1 MIGDAIPSRGSVV
14 GLLQALR
21 KLEVGTSGSI
31 KDLRHAFA
39 ILLFTHAATTTVEVD
54 NDNAAAFVV
63 REYASLA
70 YYLRQHHSLLQIA
83 DGVDAVID
91 HCIQSKDV
99 QDNDFLSILRVLLA
113 LSGGDSGRSFADTRL
128 GPHVLQLLLQ
138 QHPSQC
144 YNRRM
149 GEYVVQS
156 NAALANTPHALFHM
170 HDTVSHRDAKDM
182 LDAMSALPGHS
193 ALQSDFWHEKDTIK
207 PADLFGAL
215 QHSAFHRT
223 DAQLIR
229 FDLHL
234 SVPPLYDTPPD
245 LVSNALSANKHLPR
259 RQRMLSDTTAPVRV
273 EKPRQDNPRDCNLLF
288 STHKTIVDV
297 DLPSSTVSKTHPK
310 TTGESSLLQV
320 WENLGPKKVYVENRS
335 MLGGCLHGDNAHA
348 SASSSDVAAV
358 TEVALVAGILEVLHG
373 IESAFFQRRGFD
385 FYHTTASLLRTT
397 TRIDVANFVQ
407 VFARTGTLVHRLSVL
422 ATHFG
427 QHGTRGG
434 RVLQR
439 MGNALQYFLAGQHAF
454 VLERKA
460 DTRTLVKVWT
470 ATSTV
475 RRRLQVVAMLF
486 MCDDDDLWVENQA
499 IMSMLPTGVGMLN
512 RVYHAIVR
520 SQFCDPAA
528 AAISMW
534 FFVQLSEPYFQALT
548 QWIYLGESTDEDV
561 EFAHDGMFDTLDCLQ
576 HDEALIRAISETGA
590 LLRVTRT
597 VQSHLYYLSSSK
609 WASLHLVTDHEGIE
623 RYLEQH
629 ASNLQMCRSAVE
641 KYADDKM
648 QALADSIF
656 ALQMSSSPV
665 EKSMQSNA
673 HENARAY
680 DGMQREMKRLRQQ
693 LQRKLLDEQIAE
705 QSELRVQQQAQ
716 QLLMDQE
723 LERKQSV
730 AAQEKADRDKARLL
744 EIYEG
749 LMAEADRK
757 HRRALWRKAR
767 VERSES
773 FKAALTN
780 LYRDESSAWYAA
792 ARIDLARNPQAD
804 PMHRKPTSR
813 QLHRGIDSSATEL
826 LQLDQTDHDN
836 SIRVLQAPGGNAN
849 SERHQ
854 KHSVRVL
861 KQPGGD
867 SHALENSTC
876 SFSVDGAANPHS
888 TSVRVLK
895 APGGGGSDA
904 ACAIYSQE
912 SKLGVEYTTRVTQK
926 LGGSGAAAS
935 NAIYH
940 GDELENSCSAPQ
952 VRLRQQPGGNS
963 DGAENAIY
971 GGKVDGNTEH
981 KVVSSVRVMQEPGGS
996 GSAVSSLLYP
1006 TDNEASADA
1015 HVTHIKVLQEPG
1027 GDGSSASDLLYGR
1040 THEHEPARRPSVR
1053 VSHPPGGDGDALGDT
1068 LYAQFANLGVH
1079 SRPSVKV
1086 LAPSGG
1092 GIDSVSSLVF
1102 RVHEDTPKKQVA
1114 DPNNNITIE
1123 WTVAQE
1129 GPSQPT
1135 RLLEQDV
1142 FAPTHLTSDYA
1153 HVLETY
1159 RQLMVMDN
1167 TMEYAPVE
1175 TLVRVSMTGP
1185 VLNQRAFVGTVA
1197 LNVLREHVHLMQ
1209 HLGTLHD
1216 VMLLSGGLWVDRF
1229 MQEFI
1234 LGLDTASRVNWG
1246 VPGALNDLLANALD
1260 EANFHVTESTA
1271 LFAFRPTDELET
1283 ILGDPT
1289 MAPSL
1294 DQVLLHIDPVY
1305 ALPSVL
1311 VDVVVSKSTLQQ
1323 YAVLHK
1329 HLFQLKAIA
1338 LSLQSVR
1345 RILTAHPTVAT
1356 RSGHLRAHVD
1366 HHLCTTLVAHSFQ
1379 SIADEWHRFTRK
1391 ADACQDAAAFKH
1403 LHDNYINAVS
1413 TRCFLDRPS
1422 HEVQLAIQ
1430 ACLHHIMRGV
1440 ELIQNN
1446 ATRPVALKRVLEHLA
1461 TTTHGDFTDLCSTLE
1476 RDSSPAA
1483 QDLLLHLDFDG
1494 SYRVGNQA
1502 M

>member
-1 MIGDAIPSRGSVV
+1 
-14 GLLQALR
+14 
-21 KLEVGTSGSI
+21 
-31 KDLRHAFA
+31 
-39 ILLFTHAATTTVEVD
+39 
-54 NDNAAAFVV
+54 
-63 REYASLA
+63 
-70 YYLRQHHSLLQIA
+70 
-83 DGVDAVID
+83 
-91 HCIQSKDV
+91 
-99 QDNDFLSILRVLLA
+99 
-113 LSGGDSGRSFADTRL
+113 
-128 GPHVLQLLLQ
+128 
-138 QHPSQC
+138 
-144 YNRRM
+144 
-149 GEYVVQS
+149 
-156 NAALANTPHALFHM
+156 
-170 HDTVSHRDAKDM
+170 
-182 LDAMSALPGHS
+182 
-193 ALQSDFWHEKDTIK
+193 
-207 PADLFGAL
+207 
-215 QHSAFHRT
+215 
-223 DAQLIR
+223 
-229 FDLHL
+229 
-234 SVPPLYDTPPD
+234 
-245 LVSNALSANKHLPR
+245 
-259 RQRMLSDTTAPVRV
+259 
-273 EKPRQDNPRDCNLLF
+273 
-288 STHKTIVDV
+288 
-297 DLPSSTVSKTHPK
+297 
-310 TTGESSLLQV
+310 
-320 WENLGPKKVYVENRS
+320 
-335 MLGGCLHGDNAHA
+335 
-348 SASSSDVAAV
+348 
-358 TEVALVAGILEVLHG
+358 
-373 IESAFFQRRGFD
+373 
-385 FYHTTASLLRTT
+385 
-397 TRIDVANFVQ
+397 
-407 VFARTGTLVHRLSVL
+407 
-422 ATHFG
+422 
-427 QHGTRGG
+427 
-434 RVLQR
+434 
-439 MGNALQYFLAGQHAF
+439 
-454 VLERKA
+454 
-460 DTRTLVKVWT
+460 
-470 ATSTV
+470 
-475 RRRLQVVAMLF
+475 
-486 MCDDDDLWVENQA
+486 
-499 IMSMLPTGVGMLN
+499 MLN

-597 VQSHLYYLSSSK
+597 VQSHLYYLSS
-609 WASLHLVTDHEGIE
+609 
-623 RYLEQH
+623 
-629 ASNLQMCRSAVE
+629 

-673 HENARAY
+673 H
-680 DGMQREMKRLRQQ
+680 
-693 LQRKLLDEQIAE
+693 
-705 QSELRVQQQAQ
+705 
-716 QLLMDQE
+716 
-723 LERKQSV
+723 
-730 AAQEKADRDKARLL
+730 
-744 EIYEG
+744 
-749 LMAEADRK
+749 
-757 HRRALWRKAR
+757 
-767 VERSES
+767 
-773 FKAALTN
+773 
-780 LYRDESSAWYAA
+780 
-792 ARIDLARNPQAD
+792 
-804 PMHRKPTSR
+804 
-813 QLHRGIDSSATEL
+813 
-826 LQLDQTDHDN
+826 
-836 SIRVLQAPGGNAN
+836 
-849 SERHQ
+849 
-854 KHSVRVL
+854 
-861 KQPGGD
+861 
-867 SHALENSTC
+867 
-876 SFSVDGAANPHS
+876 
-888 TSVRVLK
+888 
-895 APGGGGSDA
+895 
-904 ACAIYSQE
+904 
-912 SKLGVEYTTRVTQK
+912 EYTTRVTQK

-963 DGAENAIY
+963 DGAETAIY

-1027 GDGSSASDLLYGR
+1027 GDGNSASDLLYGR

-1053 VSHPPGGDGDALGDT
+1053 VSHPPGGDSDALGDT

-1092 GIDSVSSLVF
+1092 GIDSVSSLAF
-1102 RVHEDTPKKQVA
+1102 GVHADTPKKQVA
-1114 DPNNNITIE
+1114 DPNNNMTIE

-1159 RQLMVMDN
+1159 RQLMDN

-1283 ILGDPT
+1283 NPT

-1356 RSGHLRAHVD
+1356 RSGHVRAHVD
-1366 HHLCTTLVAHSFQ
+1366 HHLCTTLVAHSF
-1379 SIADEWHRFTRK
+1379 
-1391 ADACQDAAAFKH
+1391 QDAAAFKH

-1413 TRCFLDRPS
+1413 TSFQRREAVKADEELLAHIHFLWGLTGKDSTGRLHEYCVFLMDVRRHITIPDLNDAFYQATAAELQPLLKEVVPFRWRTNSGLPFLYVHGRWKVESRRAVVELKKLPPKTIDLSSNDADALLRNNRNGDWITGVTISQAEWKTLSFRAILCATHTQLFSSFSQKLHATTKGQLESEYRLHQAKQPMPRMLREPSKTSVLAAVAAAKPAASALHVPFMTDRIRPEVWDPEVANLLQNIAPRPGICVVGPPRSGKSRLAMALAKELGVIYFSIPLVLEIAAKTSPPAPDATDVTPRAALYATVREVLLSGRTVSREDAVAALLYHMVDSLEGFLVDDLYPHDAWGSDAFLGLHFTHVVCLTGSQANCAEHVASISLCPKRRLLYSARDLAQFTGVIGFADTYVEPAAAPVPPPAVVTPPTSDDDAENEDADEEDDETAKANTASPVDSLAPS
-1422 HEVQLAIQ
+1422 RFPRLSLDHYAPYLLPVNQDRVLNIGNLWLQTFETEFSAYERSVAKTLATAPADTQVVRIAFHQSPLGILQQ
-1430 ACLHHIMRGV
+1430 AVAALTGV
-1440 ELIQNN
+1440 ED
-1446 ATRPVALKRVLEHLA
+1446 A
-1461 TTTHGDFTDLCSTLE
+1461 
-1476 RDSSPAA
+1476 
-1483 QDLLLHLDFDG
+1483 
-1494 SYRVGNQA
+1494 
-1502 M
+1502 